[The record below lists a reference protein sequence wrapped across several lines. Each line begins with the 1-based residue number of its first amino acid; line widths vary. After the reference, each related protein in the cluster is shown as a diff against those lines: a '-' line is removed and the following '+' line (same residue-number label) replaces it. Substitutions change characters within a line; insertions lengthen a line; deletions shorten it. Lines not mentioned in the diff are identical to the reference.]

1 MKCFS
6 EKIAMLLSFMAICLM
21 PILYGCDS
29 DESTINGFPEYKW
42 ETSSKFVNAPEGVP
56 VVLVPAQGGTFSFK
70 CNEYPAIHLEIVS
83 EVDNLR
89 NTETTFAYY
98 YHPNDKPEYTDLH
111 IKGTYCEA
119 SINGASL
126 TVTIA
131 PNTTGKTRYVIV
143 GTYAAIDGFGTVRFK
158 QDAK

>member
-1 MKCFS
+1 MKRFS
-6 EKIAMLLSFMAICLM
+6 EKIAMLVSFMAICLM

-29 DESTINGFPEYKW
+29 DESTINGPKIYKW
-42 ETSSKFVNAPEGVP
+42 ETSSKFVKAPEGVP
-56 VVLVPAQGGTFSFK
+56 IVLVPAQGGTFSFK
-70 CNEYPAIHLEIVS
+70 SKGYPAIYLDVVS
-83 EVDNLR
+83 EVDNLK
-89 NTETTFAYY
+89 NAETTFD
-98 YHPNDKPEYTDLH
+98 YHYKPNDKPEYTDLH

-126 TVTIA
+126 TVTID

-143 GTYAAIDGFGTVRFK
+143 STYAEIETFGVVRFK